1 LTSFKLIFLFLMTTA
16 ASSKEAAT
24 NASSA
29 RREFPEDFR
38 TLFKDN
44 PLLGTN
50 NLTFSDLVSK
60 GLFDDEPSV
69 AAAAAEHFTSTSCQA
84 DWDKRGSGMSY
95 PYSSQVL
102 KLHNTTQPLATHLFL
117 RSNVVNDEYDTVI
130 YFRIR

>member
-1 LTSFKLIFLFLMTTA
+1 MTSFKLIFLFLMTTA

-29 RREFPEDFR
+29 RREFPEGFR

-69 AAAAAEHFTSTSCQA
+69 AAAAEHFTSTSCQA

-102 KLHNTTQPLATHLFL
+102 KLHNTTTCYASLSEIKYGE
-117 RSNVVNDEYDTVI
+117 R
-130 YFRIR
+130 